1 MYKRLLQKV
10 AITAMFTLTSGL
22 IVRAQGIANADLE
35 LYTTCPAQ
43 HSRFVNNV
51 TNWVVSLGAT
61 AGTPDYYNA
70 CGYKMPE
77 KLVAQSGDGY
87 GGAYLEMNN
96 TFTDYK
102 EYFTSQLSAPLLA
115 GVTYTFSFYTAH
127 IYGAAPSSFPPPTGI
142 NFVDLPDA
150 EQGFM
155 GAVFSNAAPVAANT
169 VGNTSPRYNSIRDD
183 FGSGRALVPKTNT
196 DVYGPASRNTWVK
209 VTLQYTA
216 VGGEQFMTMGQFRP
230 GGTSLPPAHGAYYV
244 FDNFSNALQVLPV
257 TLEHFTATKMNNAVL
272 LDWTTVTEQ
281 NNKGFEVEHSR
292 DGEKWTTIGVV
303 NSKAVNGNSNT
314 KLVYNYTHN
323 TPADGSNLYRLKQT
337 DQDGKFVYSNISKL
351 AFNDKIL
358 TISPNPVTSTL
369 SVSGLKQGMSLQL
382 LNAFG
387 QQVKIIPV
395 NPSNTVQVDMSGLQA
410 GTYLLKATVKNGESM
425 SYKILKK

>member
-1 MYKRLLQKV
+1 MYKRLSQKS
-10 AITAMFTLTSGL
+10 AIIAMLTLTSGQ
-22 IVRAQGIANADLE
+22 IVNAQNIANPDLE
-35 LYTTCPAQ
+35 LFTTCPAQ

-87 GGAYLEMNN
+87 GGAYLEFNN

-102 EYFTSQLSAPLLA
+102 EYFTSHLSAPLLA

-127 IYGAAPSSFPPPTGI
+127 IYGAAPSSFPPPAGI

-150 EQGFM
+150 EQGFL

-169 VGNTSPRYNSIRDD
+169 VGNTTPRYNSIRDD
-183 FGSGRALVPKTNT
+183 FGSGRALIPKTNT
-196 DVYGPASRNTWVK
+196 DVYGAVSRNTWVR

-230 GGTSLPPAHGAYYV
+230 GGTSLPPLHGAYYV

-257 TLEHFTATKMNNAVL
+257 TLAHFTATKMNNAVL
-272 LDWTTVTEQ
+272 LDWITVAEQ

-292 DGEKWTTIGVV
+292 DGEKWTTIGVL
-303 NSKAVNGNSNT
+303 NSKAINGNSST
-314 KLVYNYTHN
+314 KLEYSYTHT
-323 TPADGSNLYRLKQT
+323 TPAGGNNLYRLKQT
-337 DQDGKFVYSNISKL
+337 DLDGKFVYSNISKL
-351 AFNDKIL
+351 VFNEHSL
-358 TISPNPVTSTL
+358 TLSPNPVVSTL
-369 SVSGLKQGMSLQL
+369 FVNGVKQGTSLQL
-382 LNAFG
+382 LNAYG
-387 QQVKIIPV
+387 QLVKVVPV
-395 NPSNTVQVDMSGLQA
+395 NTNNTVRVDMSGLQA
-410 GTYLLKATVKNGESM
+410 GTYLLKTTDRNGESM

>member
-1 MYKRLLQKV
+1 MYKCLLQKV
-10 AITAMFTLTSGL
+10 AVSAMLTLISGQ
-22 IVRAQGIANADLE
+22 IVSAQGIANADLE
-35 LYTTCPAQ
+35 FYTTCPSQ

-51 TNWVVSLGAT
+51 TDWVVSLGAT

-87 GGAYLEMNN
+87 GGGYLEMNN

-102 EYFTSQLSAPLLA
+102 EYFTSHLSAPLLA

-127 IYGAAPSSFPPPTGI
+127 IYGAAPSSFPPPAGI

-155 GAVFSNAAPVAANT
+155 GAVFSTAAPVAANT

-216 VGGEQFMTMGQFRP
+216 AGGEQYMTMGQFRP
-230 GGTSLPPAHGAYYV
+230 GGTSLPPLNGVYYV

-257 TLEHFTATKMNNAVL
+257 TLEQFTATKINNSVL
-272 LDWTTVTEQ
+272 LNWTTVSEN
-281 NNKGFEVEHSR
+281 NNKGFELEHSQ
-292 DGEKWTTIGVV
+292 DGEKWNTIGVH
-303 NSKAVNGNSNT
+303 NSKAINGSSST
-314 KLVYNYTHN
+314 RLEYHYTHT
-323 TPADGSNLYRLKQT
+323 TPAGGNNLYRLKQT
-337 DQDGKFVYSNISKL
+337 DLDGKFVYSNISKL
-351 AFNDKIL
+351 VFDDKIL
-358 TISPNPVTSTL
+358 TLTPNPVMSTL
-369 SVSGLKQGMSLQL
+369 RVNGIKQGTSLQL
-382 LNAFG
+382 LNAYG
-387 QQVKIIPV
+387 QLVRAVPAASG
-395 NPSNTVQVDMSGLQA
+395 NNVQVDMSGLQA
-410 GTYLLKATVKNGESM
+410 GMYLLKATGNKGESM